1 MSNKLKR
8 KPTRHE
14 RENSTWASAVK
25 SFFLEF
31 FLNSEYSPNYY
42 SYEEHLTK
50 EGKRKKTILWSWFVI
65 VTGIVIGSIPFYYP
79 NTTEAMRRAD
89 LFLLIVAA
97 GLIIGGIVVIVRHR
111 TPKTRKKKR
120 Q

>member
-8 KPTRHE
+8 KPTKTE

-25 SFFLEF
+25 SFFLEM
-31 FLNSEYSPNYY
+31 FLNSEYSPYD
-42 SYEEHLTK
+42 SYEGNLTK
-50 EGKRKKTILWSWFVI
+50 EGKRKKTILWSWLVI
-65 VTGIVIGSIPFYYP
+65 VTGIVIGSVPFCCP

-97 GLIIGGIVVIVRHR
+97 GLVIGGIVMIARHR
-111 TPKTRKKKR
+111 APKTKKKKR

>member
-8 KPTRHE
+8 KPTKTE

-31 FLNSEYSPNYY
+31 FLNSEYSTHY
-42 SYEEHLTK
+42 SFDENLTK
-50 EGKRKKTILWSWFVI
+50 EGKRKKTILWSWLVI
-65 VTGIVIGSIPFYYP
+65 VTGGVIGSVPFCYP
-79 NTTEAMRRAD
+79 NTSEAMRRAD

-97 GLIIGGIVVIVRHR
+97 GLIIGGSVTIIRHKA
-111 TPKTRKKKR
+111 PKAKKKKR
-120 Q
+120 